1 MKNNT
6 YKIALF
12 GVLSAVALTLS
23 YLEGLIPTVAFMPPG
38 AKMGFSNI
46 ATMFAASSM
55 GIVSAL
61 AITFIKAL
69 FAGITRG
76 VTAFFMSLCGGI
88 LSTVTMYLLFKLSKK
103 TGYMAIGIICALVHN
118 FGQLIVAI
126 ITAGNLS
133 VLVLHGQCGQR
144 GDLVRQRAALQAGRG
159 GLLGGIVHG
168 LYVAQQFA
176 VHLVFHKHKDLGV
189 NALAAHPLDLLL

>member
-12 GVLSAVALTLS
+12 GVLSAGALTLS

-133 VLVLHGQCGQR
+133 VLGYAPVLLISGTVTGAVT
-144 GDLVRQRAALQAGRG
+144 GTVLRAVMPALERVTETITRKG
-159 GLLGGIVHG
+159 G
-168 LYVAQQFA
+168 
-176 VHLVFHKHKDLGV
+176 K
-189 NALAAHPLDLLL
+189 

>member
-103 TGYMAIGIICALVHN
+103 TGYMAIGIVCALVHN
-118 FGQLIVAI
+118 FGQMIVAI

-133 VLVLHGQCGQR
+133 VLGYAPVLLISGTVTGAVT
-144 GDLVRQRAALQAGRG
+144 GTVLRAVMPALERVTETITRKG
-159 GLLGGIVHG
+159 G
-168 LYVAQQFA
+168 
-176 VHLVFHKHKDLGV
+176 K
-189 NALAAHPLDLLL
+189 

>member
-133 VLVLHGQCGQR
+133 VLGYAPVLLISGTVTGAVT
-144 GDLVRQRAALQAGRG
+144 GTVLRAVMPALEKVTKTITRKG
-159 GLLGGIVHG
+159 G
-168 LYVAQQFA
+168 
-176 VHLVFHKHKDLGV
+176 K
-189 NALAAHPLDLLL
+189 

>member
-12 GVLSAVALTLS
+12 GVLSAVALMLS

-133 VLVLHGQCGQR
+133 VLGYAPVLLISGTVTGAVT
-144 GDLVRQRAALQAGRG
+144 GTVLRAVMPALERVTETITRKG
-159 GLLGGIVHG
+159 G
-168 LYVAQQFA
+168 
-176 VHLVFHKHKDLGV
+176 K
-189 NALAAHPLDLLL
+189 

>member
-103 TGYMAIGIICALVHN
+103 TGYMAIGIICAIVHN

-133 VLVLHGQCGQR
+133 VLGYAPVLLISGTVTGAVT
-144 GDLVRQRAALQAGRG
+144 GTVLRAVMPALERVTETITRKG
-159 GLLGGIVHG
+159 G
-168 LYVAQQFA
+168 
-176 VHLVFHKHKDLGV
+176 K
-189 NALAAHPLDLLL
+189 

>member
-23 YLEGLIPTVAFMPPG
+23 YLEGLIPTMAFMPPG

-46 ATMFAASSM
+46 STMFAASSM

-133 VLVLHGQCGQR
+133 VLGYAPVLLISGTVTGAVT
-144 GDLVRQRAALQAGRG
+144 GTVLRAVMPALERVTETITRKG
-159 GLLGGIVHG
+159 G
-168 LYVAQQFA
+168 
-176 VHLVFHKHKDLGV
+176 K
-189 NALAAHPLDLLL
+189 

>member
-133 VLVLHGQCGQR
+133 VLGYAPVLLISGTVTGAVT
-144 GDLVRQRAALQAGRG
+144 GTVLMAVMPALEKVTETITRKG
-159 GLLGGIVHG
+159 G
-168 LYVAQQFA
+168 
-176 VHLVFHKHKDLGV
+176 K
-189 NALAAHPLDLLL
+189 

>member
-118 FGQLIVAI
+118 FGQMIDAI

-133 VLVLHGQCGQR
+133 VLGYAPVLLISGTVTGAVT
-144 GDLVRQRAALQAGRG
+144 GTVLRAVMPALERVTETITRKG
-159 GLLGGIVHG
+159 G
-168 LYVAQQFA
+168 
-176 VHLVFHKHKDLGV
+176 K
-189 NALAAHPLDLLL
+189 

>member
-88 LSTVTMYLLFKLSKK
+88 LSTVTMYLLFKFSKK

-133 VLVLHGQCGQR
+133 VLGYAPVLLISGTVTGAVT
-144 GDLVRQRAALQAGRG
+144 GTVLRAAMPALERVTETITRKG
-159 GLLGGIVHG
+159 G
-168 LYVAQQFA
+168 
-176 VHLVFHKHKDLGV
+176 K
-189 NALAAHPLDLLL
+189 

>member
-76 VTAFFMSLCGGI
+76 VTALFMSLCGGI

-133 VLVLHGQCGQR
+133 VLGYAPVLLISGTVTGAVT
-144 GDLVRQRAALQAGRG
+144 GTVLRAVMPALERVTETITRKG
-159 GLLGGIVHG
+159 G
-168 LYVAQQFA
+168 
-176 VHLVFHKHKDLGV
+176 K
-189 NALAAHPLDLLL
+189 

>member
-1 MKNNT
+1 MKKST

-23 YLEGLIPTVAFMPPG
+23 YLESLIPTAAFMPPG
-38 AKMGFSNI
+38 AKPGFSNI

-55 GIVSAL
+55 GLASAL
-61 AITFIKAL
+61 SITLVKAL

-76 VTAFFMSLCGGI
+76 VTAFFMSFCGGV
-88 LSTVTMYLLFKLSKK
+88 LSTVTMYLLFKFSKK
-103 TGYMAIGIICALVHN
+103 TGYMAIGIICALTHN

-133 VLVLHGQCGQR
+133 VLGYAPVLLISGTVTGAVT
-144 GDLVRQRAALQAGRG
+144 GTVLRAVMPALEKATRTITQKG
-159 GLLGGIVHG
+159 G
-168 LYVAQQFA
+168 
-176 VHLVFHKHKDLGV
+176 K
-189 NALAAHPLDLLL
+189 

>member
-76 VTAFFMSLCGGI
+76 VTAFFMSFCGGI
-88 LSTVTMYLLFKLSKK
+88 LSTVTMYLLFKFSKK

-133 VLVLHGQCGQR
+133 VLGYAPVLLISGTVTGAVT
-144 GDLVRQRAALQAGRG
+144 GTVLRAVMPALERVTETITRKG
-159 GLLGGIVHG
+159 G
-168 LYVAQQFA
+168 
-176 VHLVFHKHKDLGV
+176 K
-189 NALAAHPLDLLL
+189 

>member
-88 LSTVTMYLLFKLSKK
+88 LSTVTMYLLFKFSKK

-133 VLVLHGQCGQR
+133 VLGYAPVLLISGTVTGAVT
-144 GDLVRQRAALQAGRG
+144 GTVLRAVMPSLERVTETITRKG
-159 GLLGGIVHG
+159 G
-168 LYVAQQFA
+168 
-176 VHLVFHKHKDLGV
+176 K
-189 NALAAHPLDLLL
+189 

>member
-76 VTAFFMSLCGGI
+76 VTAFFMSLCGGT

-118 FGQLIVAI
+118 FGQLIIAI

-133 VLVLHGQCGQR
+133 VLGYAPVLLISGTVTGAVT
-144 GDLVRQRAALQAGRG
+144 GTVLRAVMPALERVTETITRKG
-159 GLLGGIVHG
+159 G
-168 LYVAQQFA
+168 
-176 VHLVFHKHKDLGV
+176 K
-189 NALAAHPLDLLL
+189 

>member
-133 VLVLHGQCGQR
+133 VLGYAPVLLISGTVTGA
-144 GDLVRQRAALQAGRG
+144 VT
-159 GLLGGIVHG
+159 GIV
-168 LYVAQQFA
+168 LRA
-176 VHLVFHKHKDLGV
+176 VMP
-189 NALAAHPLDLLL
+189 ALERVTETITRKGGK

>member
-55 GIVSAL
+55 GLVSAL

-88 LSTVTMYLLFKLSKK
+88 LSTVTMYLLFKFSKK

-133 VLVLHGQCGQR
+133 VLGYAPVLLISGTVTGAVT
-144 GDLVRQRAALQAGRG
+144 GTVLRAVMPSLERVTKTITRKG
-159 GLLGGIVHG
+159 G
-168 LYVAQQFA
+168 
-176 VHLVFHKHKDLGV
+176 K
-189 NALAAHPLDLLL
+189 

>member
-133 VLVLHGQCGQR
+133 VLGYAPVLLISGTVTGAVTGTVLR
-144 GDLVRQRAALQAGRG
+144 VVMPALERVTETITRKG
-159 GLLGGIVHG
+159 G
-168 LYVAQQFA
+168 
-176 VHLVFHKHKDLGV
+176 K
-189 NALAAHPLDLLL
+189 

>member
-133 VLVLHGQCGQR
+133 VLGYAPVLLISGTVTGAVTGTVLRAVMPALER
-144 GDLVRQRAALQAGRG
+144 GTETITRKG
-159 GLLGGIVHG
+159 G
-168 LYVAQQFA
+168 
-176 VHLVFHKHKDLGV
+176 K
-189 NALAAHPLDLLL
+189 

>member
-23 YLEGLIPTVAFMPPG
+23 YLEGLVPTVAFMPPG

-133 VLVLHGQCGQR
+133 VLGYAPVLLISGTVTGAVT
-144 GDLVRQRAALQAGRG
+144 GTVLRAVMPALERVTETITRKG
-159 GLLGGIVHG
+159 G
-168 LYVAQQFA
+168 
-176 VHLVFHKHKDLGV
+176 K
-189 NALAAHPLDLLL
+189 

>member
-55 GIVSAL
+55 GLVSAL

-88 LSTVTMYLLFKLSKK
+88 LSTVTMYLLFKFSKK

-118 FGQLIVAI
+118 FGQLVVAI

-133 VLVLHGQCGQR
+133 VLGYAPVLLISGTVTGAVT
-144 GDLVRQRAALQAGRG
+144 GTVLRAVMPALERVTETITRKG
-159 GLLGGIVHG
+159 G
-168 LYVAQQFA
+168 
-176 VHLVFHKHKDLGV
+176 K
-189 NALAAHPLDLLL
+189 

>member
-1 MKNNT
+1 MKNDT

-133 VLVLHGQCGQR
+133 VLGYAPVLLISGTVTGAVT
-144 GDLVRQRAALQAGRG
+144 GTVLRAVMPALERVTETITRKG
-159 GLLGGIVHG
+159 G
-168 LYVAQQFA
+168 
-176 VHLVFHKHKDLGV
+176 K
-189 NALAAHPLDLLL
+189 

>member
-103 TGYMAIGIICALVHN
+103 TGYMAIGIISALVHN

-133 VLVLHGQCGQR
+133 VLGYAPVLLISGTVTGAVT
-144 GDLVRQRAALQAGRG
+144 GTVLRAVMPALERVTETITRKG
-159 GLLGGIVHG
+159 G
-168 LYVAQQFA
+168 
-176 VHLVFHKHKDLGV
+176 K
-189 NALAAHPLDLLL
+189 

>member
-55 GIVSAL
+55 GLVSAL

-103 TGYMAIGIICALVHN
+103 TGYMAIGIICAIVHN

-133 VLVLHGQCGQR
+133 VLGYAPVLLISGTVTGAVT
-144 GDLVRQRAALQAGRG
+144 GTVLRAVMPALERVTETITRKG
-159 GLLGGIVHG
+159 G
-168 LYVAQQFA
+168 
-176 VHLVFHKHKDLGV
+176 K
-189 NALAAHPLDLLL
+189 

>member
-76 VTAFFMSLCGGI
+76 VTAFFMSFCGGI
-88 LSTVTMYLLFKLSKK
+88 LSTVTMYLLFKFSKK

-133 VLVLHGQCGQR
+133 VLGYAPVLLISGTVTGAVT
-144 GDLVRQRAALQAGRG
+144 GTVLRAVMPSLERVTKTITRKG
-159 GLLGGIVHG
+159 G
-168 LYVAQQFA
+168 
-176 VHLVFHKHKDLGV
+176 K
-189 NALAAHPLDLLL
+189 

>member
-23 YLEGLIPTVAFMPPG
+23 YLEGLIPTVAFMPLG

-133 VLVLHGQCGQR
+133 VLGYAPVLLISGTVTGAVT
-144 GDLVRQRAALQAGRG
+144 GTVLRAVMPALERVTETITRKG
-159 GLLGGIVHG
+159 G
-168 LYVAQQFA
+168 
-176 VHLVFHKHKDLGV
+176 K
-189 NALAAHPLDLLL
+189 

>member
-76 VTAFFMSLCGGI
+76 VTSFFMSLCGGI

-133 VLVLHGQCGQR
+133 VLGYAPVLLISGTVTGAVT
-144 GDLVRQRAALQAGRG
+144 GTVLRAVMPALERVTETITRKG
-159 GLLGGIVHG
+159 G
-168 LYVAQQFA
+168 
-176 VHLVFHKHKDLGV
+176 K
-189 NALAAHPLDLLL
+189 

>member
-23 YLEGLIPTVAFMPPG
+23 YIEGLIPTVAFMPPG

-61 AITFIKAL
+61 AITLIKAL

-88 LSTVTMYLLFKLSKK
+88 LSTVTMYLLFKFSKK

-118 FGQLIVAI
+118 SGQLIVAI

-133 VLVLHGQCGQR
+133 VLGYAPVLLISGTVTGAVT
-144 GDLVRQRAALQAGRG
+144 GTVLRAVMPALERVTETITRKG
-159 GLLGGIVHG
+159 G
-168 LYVAQQFA
+168 
-176 VHLVFHKHKDLGV
+176 K
-189 NALAAHPLDLLL
+189 

>member
-12 GVLSAVALTLS
+12 GLLSAVALTLS

-133 VLVLHGQCGQR
+133 VLGYAPVLLISGTVTGAVT
-144 GDLVRQRAALQAGRG
+144 GTVLRAVMPALERVTETITRKG
-159 GLLGGIVHG
+159 G
-168 LYVAQQFA
+168 
-176 VHLVFHKHKDLGV
+176 K
-189 NALAAHPLDLLL
+189 

>member
-55 GIVSAL
+55 GLVSAL

-133 VLVLHGQCGQR
+133 VLGYAPVLLISGTVTGAVT
-144 GDLVRQRAALQAGRG
+144 GTVLRAVMPSLERVTETITRKG
-159 GLLGGIVHG
+159 G
-168 LYVAQQFA
+168 
-176 VHLVFHKHKDLGV
+176 K
-189 NALAAHPLDLLL
+189 

>member
-12 GVLSAVALTLS
+12 GVLSAVALTLT

-133 VLVLHGQCGQR
+133 VLGYAPVLLISGTVTGAVT
-144 GDLVRQRAALQAGRG
+144 GTVLRAVMPALERITETITRKG
-159 GLLGGIVHG
+159 G
-168 LYVAQQFA
+168 
-176 VHLVFHKHKDLGV
+176 K
-189 NALAAHPLDLLL
+189 

>member
-76 VTAFFMSLCGGI
+76 VTAFFMSLCGGT

-133 VLVLHGQCGQR
+133 VLGYAPVLLISGTVTGAVT
-144 GDLVRQRAALQAGRG
+144 GTVLRAVMPALERVTETITRKG
-159 GLLGGIVHG
+159 G
-168 LYVAQQFA
+168 
-176 VHLVFHKHKDLGV
+176 K
-189 NALAAHPLDLLL
+189 

>member
-88 LSTVTMYLLFKLSKK
+88 LSTVTMYLLFKFSKK

-133 VLVLHGQCGQR
+133 VLGYAPVLLISGTITGAVT
-144 GDLVRQRAALQAGRG
+144 GTVLRAVMPALERVTETITRKG
-159 GLLGGIVHG
+159 G
-168 LYVAQQFA
+168 
-176 VHLVFHKHKDLGV
+176 K
-189 NALAAHPLDLLL
+189 

>member
-76 VTAFFMSLCGGI
+76 VTAFFMSFCGGI
-88 LSTVTMYLLFKLSKK
+88 LSTVTMYLLFKFSKK

-133 VLVLHGQCGQR
+133 VLGYAPVLLISGTVTGAVT
-144 GDLVRQRAALQAGRG
+144 GTVLRAVMPSLERVTETITRKG
-159 GLLGGIVHG
+159 G
-168 LYVAQQFA
+168 
-176 VHLVFHKHKDLGV
+176 K
-189 NALAAHPLDLLL
+189 

>member
-55 GIVSAL
+55 GLVSAL

-133 VLVLHGQCGQR
+133 VLGYAPVLLISGTVTGAVT
-144 GDLVRQRAALQAGRG
+144 GTVLRAVMPSLERVTKTITRKG
-159 GLLGGIVHG
+159 G
-168 LYVAQQFA
+168 
-176 VHLVFHKHKDLGV
+176 K
-189 NALAAHPLDLLL
+189 